1 MNCPK
6 CNTPAADG
14 ASHCKRCGNPLTAKA
29 AAAASSVPDEIDLM
43 PLEESKAPTF
53 SPYEPPPELGGPP
66 AAAPAPGTK
75 VRPKPDGP
83 PPPGRFSR
91 QDEEAD
97 KSGKTTLLIGGV
109 VLALLVGFIGWR
121 IIRPKHEIK
130 SGKGKYESSAT
141 LQPNQV
147 QIQDLEVVGSVTYK
161 LDVNAMDSDIGYG
174 VFKRSPKDPRSLA
187 AVKKLPEGFDTAS
200 KGDPA
205 TKTGEL
211 NEGTWSWILINEGKK
226 PARVKFK
233 FVAE

>member
-6 CNTPAADG
+6 CSTPAAAG

-29 AAAASSVPDEIDLM
+29 AASAAAIPDEIDLM
-43 PLEESKAPTF
+43 PMEESKTPSY
-53 SPYEPPPELGGPP
+53 SPYEPPPELGGAP

-83 PPPGRFSR
+83 PPPSSFRNQPQEKGSNT
-91 QDEEAD
+91 
-97 KSGKTTLLIGGV
+97 KLIIGGV
-109 VLALLVGFIGWR
+109 VLALLLGFIGWR
-121 IIRPKHEIK
+121 IVRPRHEVK
-130 SGKGKYESSAT
+130 VGKAKVESSAT

-147 QIQDLEVVGSVTYK
+147 KVEDLEINGSVTYK
-161 LDVNAMDSDIGYG
+161 LEVEALDSDIGYG
-174 VFKRSPKDPRSLA
+174 VFKRTPKDSRQLA

-200 KGDPA
+200 KADPQ

-211 NEGTWSWILINEGKK
+211 TTGTWSWILINEGKK

-233 FVAE
+233 WVAE